1 MSPFFQLVATG
12 LSTDLTSEALKLGIL
27 GPILVGLAIYAWTLH
42 KELRKAEQARVTD
55 AQAVTATLLEL
66 NQKWAELITNTTQC
80 LNAQRDILERIEE
93 HRRR

>member
-1 MSPFFQLVATG
+1 MHTLLQLVATS
-12 LSTDLTSEALKLGIL
+12 LSTDLTGEALKLGIL

-55 AQAVTATLLEL
+55 AQAVTSTLLEL
-66 NQKWAELITNTTQC
+66 NQKWAELITDATKC
-80 LNAQRDILERIEE
+80 LNEQRQILERIEE